1 MFINKIKKLQRLFS
15 RDKRGFTLL
24 EIIVAVG
31 IFSFIVGG
39 IVALYLT
46 SYRYNSIVWEQLK
59 TQNEGRK
66 ATQDFVNELRTASQ
80 SSVGAYPVQAASST
94 GIIFYSN
101 VDADTLRE
109 RLRYFM
115 SGRTLQRGVIK
126 PTGNPLTYNS
136 ANEVIT
142 DIAHDVANSTT
153 VFAYYDSNYS
163 GSEAALSVPV
173 DVTKIRVV
181 KMTLQLDED
190 PYLTPTPFYIES
202 KGTLRNLKDN

>member
-1 MFINKIKKLQRLFS
+1 MTTKNMKHFLNFKTNN
-15 RDKRGFTLL
+15 RGFTLL
-24 EIIVAVG
+24 EVIVAVA
-31 IFSFIVGG
+31 IFSFIVVG
-39 IVALYLT
+39 IVALFLT
-46 SYRYNSIVWEQLK
+46 SYKYNNIIWEQLK

-80 SSVGAYPVQAASST
+80 SSIGAYAIQSASST

-101 VDADTLRE
+101 IDADTLRE

-153 VFAYYDSNYS
+153 IFAYYDSNYS
-163 GSEAALSVPV
+163 GSEAPLSIPV
-173 DVTKIRVV
+173 DITKIRMV